1 MSTAGPPQGATAP
14 SGRLGEHATHGLDID
29 GLPEVEPAH
38 HAGRLGALER
48 AIEAIHRVVVVLG
61 SIALLIASL
70 VLTYSVFSRYLFRAA
85 TDWQDEVAV
94 FAIVG
99 AVFLAGAWV
108 QDHRGHVGIEALASV
123 LSPKV
128 NRIRIVVVDVLTL
141 AFCAFFA
148 WKSWTLFHEAWV
160 DKMTTSST
168 FAPPLTIP
176 YGLMATGMTLLV
188 AQVALQLAGHFVPG
202 SRRSGSHA

>member
-1 MSTAGPPQGATAP
+1 MGAP
-14 SGRLGEHATHGLDID
+14 
-29 GLPEVEPAH
+29 PAH
-38 HAGRLGALER
+38 AAGGAPPSPRGPLER
-48 AIEAIHRVVVVLG
+48 AMAAVNALMVFVGML
-61 SIALLIASL
+61 ALLGASF
-70 VLTYSVFSRYLFRAA
+70 VLTYSVFSRYLFKAA

-94 FAIVG
+94 FSIVG

-108 QDHRGHVGIEALASV
+108 QSQRGHVGIEAVAGLLPPRV
-123 LSPKV
+123 D
-128 NRIRIVVVDVLTL
+128 RIRRIAVDLMTL

-168 FAPPLTIP
+168 FSPPLTIP

-188 AQVALQLAGHFVPG
+188 LQLVLQTLAHFTG
-202 SRRSGSHA
+202 EHGDGDDRT

>member
-1 MSTAGPPQGATAP
+1 VSPHGVDIPGAPQTPAIV
-14 SGRLGEHATHGLDID
+14 HG
-29 GLPEVEPAH
+29 
-38 HAGRLGALER
+38 GALGVV
-48 AIEAIHRVVVVLG
+48 EAA
-61 SIALLIASL
+61 IALVNKATVLVGMVALLAASF
-70 VLTYSVFSRYLFRAA
+70 VLTYSVFSRYLFRAG

-94 FAIVG
+94 FCIVG

-108 QDHRGHVGIEALASV
+108 QAQRGHVGIEAVASI
-123 LSPKV
+123 LSPRV
-128 NRIRIVVVDVLTL
+128 NRIRVVVVDLMTL

-160 DKMTTSST
+160 DRMTTSST

-188 AQVALQLAGHFVPG
+188 AQIALQIVGHVV
-202 SRRSGSHA
+202 RRPRED

>member
-1 MSTAGPPQGATAP
+1 MPHYDFRTPRLYVEAP
-14 SGRLGEHATHGLDID
+14 LAPGGKLAL
-29 GLPEVEPAH
+29 
-38 HAGRLGALER
+38 HAGRLRLLEIALNAVNR
-48 AIEAIHRVVVVLG
+48 AVSIVG
-61 SIALLIASL
+61 MIALLVAAL

-85 TDWQDEVAV
+85 TDWQDEIAV
-94 FAIVG
+94 FCIVG

-108 QDHRGHVGIEALASV
+108 QSQRGHIGIEALSRI
-123 LSPKV
+123 LPERV
-128 NRIRIVVVDVLTL
+128 NRVRIVLVDLMSL

-176 YGLMATGMTLLV
+176 YGLMALGMSLLV
-188 AQVALQLAGHFVPG
+188 AQLLLQAIGHFVP
-202 SRRSGSHA
+202 REDRE